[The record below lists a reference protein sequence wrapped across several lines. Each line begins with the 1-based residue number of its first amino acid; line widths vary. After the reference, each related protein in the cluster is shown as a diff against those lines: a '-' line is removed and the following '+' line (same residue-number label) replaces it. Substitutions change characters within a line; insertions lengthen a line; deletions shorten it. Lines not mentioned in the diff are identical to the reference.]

1 MSLTLPIMTRFIS
14 FKLLFFFLI
23 SFSAKGQHSLPAIT
37 VNSFN
42 EKVIV
47 SWLNDYTKP
56 ISNIF
61 IQRSYDSLKNF
72 TTIGSVFVPQN
83 KENGYP
89 DNNPPY
95 NRMYYRVSITFQG
108 GDYEIGPSAR
118 STRKSKDIPVID
130 IKDLQTKII
139 TKELFWQPMDVIELQ
154 KIEKNDSVISPS
166 LKIKNQTTINI
177 PEIKSKTQQA
187 TPIEKENTTIEKVV
201 TYPSA
206 YLFANKQ
213 NSVTIHLPD
222 ASNKKYV
229 IKFFNDSNEF
239 LFELTKL
246 HEDYLIIEKVNFVH
260 AGWFNFELFDNGISV
275 EKNRFYISS
284 DIKSGNK

>member
-1 MSLTLPIMTRFIS
+1 MTRFIS

-118 STRKSKDIPVID
+118 SPRKSKDIPVID